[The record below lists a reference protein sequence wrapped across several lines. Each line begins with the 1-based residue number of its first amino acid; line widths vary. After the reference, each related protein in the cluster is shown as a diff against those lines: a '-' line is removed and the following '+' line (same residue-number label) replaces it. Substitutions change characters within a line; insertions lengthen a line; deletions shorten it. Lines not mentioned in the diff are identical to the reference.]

1 MSAIEFK
8 SFQKKL
14 IASVC
19 HFQGAH
25 VLGNAD
31 FRLPKTQ
38 EQVTKLLDGRKID
51 CVMSDMAPNA
61 TGVRAL
67 DQENIVT
74 LCYTVLRFAI
84 LMSSPNA
91 SLLVKLWD
99 NGEVNRLEADM
110 LKYYKYVKHL
120 KPRASRSESS
130 EKFMLA
136 TEFRGL
142 EVE

>member
-1 MSAIEFK
+1 M
-8 SFQKKL
+8 
-14 IASVC
+14 
-19 HFQGAH
+19 
-25 VLGNAD
+25 LGNAD
-31 FRLPKTQ
+31 FRLPETQ
-38 EQVTKLLDGRKID
+38 KQLEKLLDGRRID

-99 NGEVNRLEADM
+99 NGEVNKLEQDM
-110 LKYYKYVKHL
+110 LRYYKHVKHI
-120 KPRASRSESS
+120 KPRASRCDSS
-130 EKFMLA
+130 EKFLLA
-136 TEFRGL
+136 TEFYGL
-142 EVE
+142 KREGAI